1 MEPTG
6 RTLIAGAWIDG
17 EGATFHG
24 VDAATG
30 NRLDPPFR
38 ESTPAQ
44 VGLALEAARAAADTF
59 GATGGDA
66 RADFL
71 RAIAAELEALG
82 DALLERASV
91 ETALPLGRL
100 AGERARTTAQLRL
113 FADLVEEGSWVDA
126 RIDPGDPGRAPLPK
140 PDVRRMLVA
149 VGPVAV
155 FGASNFP
162 LAFSV
167 PGGDTASA
175 LAAGCPVVC
184 KGHPAHPGTS
194 ELAAEA
200 VRRAAG
206 STGMPVGAFAMIQ
219 GVSNEVGMALVTHP
233 WTRAVGFTGSLRGGR
248 ALFDA
253 AAARPDPI
261 PVFAEMGSVNP
272 VFLLPSAVQAEGDA
286 LARGLAASITQGVGQ
301 FCTNPGVVV
310 AVRGAALDRLRD
322 ALVTALAA
330 VQPAP
335 MLHAGIAAAFAHGTT
350 RAVGLGAR
358 RCAEPAPGTSPE
370 GRARP
375 TLLTVDGRSFVE
387 EPALR
392 EEIFGP
398 VSLLVEVDD
407 AAEMVRVAGALEGQ
421 LTATLRGNDE
431 ELARHAELVGVLRDR
446 VGRLVFN
453 GFPTGV
459 EVGHAMEH
467 GGPYPASTDA
477 RTTSVGTAAI
487 LRFVRPV
494 CWQDFPDA
502 ALPRELRRRNEAGI
516 WRRVDGVLTRADA

>member
-6 RTLIAGAWIDG
+6 RTLLAGAWTEG
-17 EGATFHG
+17 EGPTFHG
-24 VDAATG
+24 VDATTG
-30 NRLDPPFR
+30 MPLQPPFR
-38 ESTPAQ
+38 ESTRAQ
-44 VGLALEAARAAADTF
+44 VGLALEAAREAAGVFAATTGAD
-59 GATGGDA
+59 

-71 RAIAAELEALG
+71 RAIAVELQTLG
-82 DALLERASV
+82 DALLERATV

-100 AGERARTTAQLRL
+100 SGERSRTVGQLRL

-126 RIDPGDPGRAPLPK
+126 RVDPGDPGRTPTPR

-162 LAFSV
+162 FAFSV
-167 PGGDTASA
+167 PGGDTTSA

-200 VRRAAG
+200 VRSAAA
-206 STGMPVGAFAMIQ
+206 STGMPAGVFSMVQGA
-219 GVSNEVGMALVTHP
+219 SNEVGIALVTHP
-233 WTRAVGFTGSLRGGR
+233 HTRAVGFTGSLRGGR

-261 PVFAEMGSVNP
+261 PVYAEMGSVNP
-272 VFLLPSAVQAEGDA
+272 VFLLPSAVESGGEA
-286 LARGLAASITQGVGQ
+286 LARGLAASIALGVGQ
-301 FCTNPGVVV
+301 FCTNPGVIV
-310 AVRGAALDRLRD
+310 AMRSPALDRLRD
-322 ALVTALAA
+322 TLAAALAA
-330 VQPAP
+330 VEPAP

-358 RCAEPAPGTSPE
+358 PCGTPPTEPTAE

-375 TLLTVDGRSFVE
+375 ALLSVDGRAFVD

-392 EEIFGP
+392 EEVFGP

-407 AAEMVRVAGALEGQ
+407 AREMIRVAGAFEGQ
-421 LTATLRGNDE
+421 LTATLRGSDE
-431 ELARHAELVGVLRDR
+431 ELLRNAELVDLLRDR

-477 RTTSVGTAAI
+477 GSTSVGTAAI

-494 CWQDFPDA
+494 CYQDFPDA
-502 ALPRELRRRNEAGI
+502 VLPRELRRRNETGI
-516 WRRVDGVLTRADA
+516 WRRVDGMLTREDA